1 MCKKHNSYIIQ
12 YVEGLQCII
21 NHHDINII
29 LCDFNINFYHHLS
42 INRHLTSVDLPKSL
56 DVCGVEISV
65 QLKAQSY
72 GILHCTSNNIQR
84 KLKNLIFHNYN
95 GSTGFLLWLLSYCIT
110 CIFRQTVKAKYMFSL
125 LTYDNTSEPAITD
138 RFHKWWTR
146 AKKLVPGWKTR
157 RFRIKTF
164 HFTSFSMGIL
174 QVS

>member
-1 MCKKHNSYIIQ
+1 MLC
-12 YVEGLQCII
+12 CITDQG
-21 NHHDINII
+21 NK
-29 LCDFNINFYHHLS
+29 FYHHLS

-56 DVCGVEISV
+56 DVCAVEISV

-95 GSTGFLLWLLSYCIT
+95 GSTGFSLWLLSYCIT

-138 RFHKWWTR
+138 FINGGR
-146 AKKLVPGWKTR
+146 AQKNWYLDGKRGVLG
-157 RFRIKTF
+157 
-164 HFTSFSMGIL
+164 
-174 QVS
+174 